1 MKALFKQ
8 CFLSN
13 IFYYDM
19 RMTNYCSPKPELIL
33 FNKITHERKQVYYQL
48 LLVILSRILFLYHV
62 FHVFNACI
70 PDESYQIDPSCFS
83 LEIVIVR

>member
-48 LLVILSRILFLYHV
+48 LLVILSRILKLYHV
-62 FHVFNACI
+62 FHVFNAFLTNHI
-70 PDESYQIDPSCFS
+70 KSIRAV
-83 LEIVIVR
+83 LVWKLL